1 VESGAFVDMGPVA
14 INPNA
19 DICTKNV
26 NVLGVGGET
35 AESYQPAMELLVRNM
50 DRLPLDQLVTH
61 RMALEDAQ
69 SALEIAQADGAMK
82 VVLSGS
88 IAPAAG

>member
-1 VESGAFVDMGPVA
+1 
-14 INPNA
+14 
-19 DICTKNV
+19 
-26 NVLGVGGET
+26 
-35 AESYQPAMELLVRNM
+35 MELLVRNM

-61 RMALEDAQ
+61 KMALEDAQ

>member
-35 AESYQPAMELLVRNM
+35 AESYRPAMELLVRNM

-88 IAPAAG
+88 IAPAL